1 MSVTEQ
7 LTLNNLVVGAKKW
20 TANEVALIQLY
31 SQRKSFGGI
40 NERALAMMLVR
51 DGGIPYDDMHWHG
64 GTNNL
69 SKESKENDK

>member
-1 MSVTEQ
+1 M
-7 LTLNNLVVGAKKW
+7 NNHLVVGAGKW

-51 DGGIPYDDMHWHG
+51 DGGIPHQHWHG

-69 SKESKENDK
+69 SKECKENDK